1 MKSLF
6 SIFLFITTITFA
18 QSKNAIL
25 GFTDFEYGAAIESS
39 VLISNKKL
47 RTLANEETVSDYYPI
62 SLYLHGTVY
71 FTKNIGV
78 EIKPGWFFGD
88 DKFSAFELALF
99 LKKRFFEKRII
110 GKIGI
115 NFHKNIGYTH
125 GTFYSTDKSVFM
137 IAAVIGYKPVKSLA
151 VTLGYYNP
159 LSEYWYYEW
168 VEEGPVFLK
177 QVIKLG
183 LEVNF

>member
-1 MKSLF
+1 MKFLF
-6 SIFLFITTITFA
+6 FIFLYITTISFA
-18 QSKNAIL
+18 QSKNAIFD
-25 GFTDFEYGAAIESS
+25 FTDFEYGAAIESS
-39 VLISNKKL
+39 VLISNKKF
-47 RTLANEETVSDYYPI
+47 RTLAKEETVSDYYPI
-62 SLYLHGTVY
+62 SFYLHGTVY

-115 NFHKNIGYTH
+115 NFHKNIEYAH
-125 GTFYSTDKSVFM
+125 GTFQSTDKSVFM
-137 IAAVIGYKPVKSLA
+137 FVAVIGYKPVKSLA

-159 LSEYWYYEW
+159 LSEYWYYAWEKSS
-168 VEEGPVFLK
+168 VFLK

>member
-6 SIFLFITTITFA
+6 FIFLFITTITFA

-39 VLISNKKL
+39 VLISHRNY
-47 RTLANEETVSDYYPI
+47 SDFWKEGTSWDFYHV

-99 LKKRFFEKRII
+99 LKKSFFEKRII

-125 GTFYSTDKSVFM
+125 GTFYSTDNSVFM

-159 LSEYWYYEW
+159 LSEYWYYAW
-168 VEEGPVFLK
+168 EESSVFLK
-177 QVIKLG
+177 QIIKFG